1 MHHSK
6 PLHISLFII
15 SDILASAIVWI
26 IIALLRKH
34 LLNEEPFTISGLFTQ
49 GNFFLVTLM
58 LIPVYWLILYSVMG
72 SYNNSVYKKS
82 RLSELT
88 VTFIESFIGSI
99 ILLFVLFLNDN
110 EQHYT
115 YFYTTFFALL
125 FLQTVVTYVGRFII
139 INIARHHLV
148 TGKFF
153 FNTLIVGNSRK
164 AYEAFRE
171 IKKNHS
177 ASGYN
182 IVGFISS
189 EKTQKNGLG
198 RWLNCLGNIE
208 TMENIIY
215 EKKIERVII
224 ALDKA
229 ESELTENLISRLSE
243 KDVEVKMVPE
253 TFEILY
259 SPVKTENILGAVLID
274 IDTGLM
280 PAWQRNIKRLL
291 DVIISFT
298 SLIILSPI
306 FLFAAIRTKFSS
318 KGSIM
323 FAQER
328 IGYKGRPFVIH
339 KFRSMCVDAEK
350 NGPSLSSENDPR
362 ITPWGR
368 TMRKWRL
375 DELPQLWNILK
386 GEMSF
391 VGPRPERKFYIDQL
405 NERTPYFRYLLKVKP
420 GLTSWGMVQF
430 GYASTID
437 EMIERMKYDLA
448 YIENI
453 SLLLDLKIMVYTLK
467 IIFSG
472 KGK

>member
-1 MHHSK
+1 MRHSR
-6 PLHISLFII
+6 PLHISVLII
-15 SDILASAIVWI
+15 SDILASVIVWAF
-26 IIALLRKH
+26 IALLRKH
-34 LLNEEPFTISGLFTQ
+34 LLSEELYTIPELFTKD
-49 GNFFLVTLM
+49 NFFLITLI
-58 LIPVYWLILYSVMG
+58 LIPVFWLILYSVMG

-88 VTFIESFIGSI
+88 VTFIESFLGSI

-125 FLQTVVTYVGRFII
+125 FLQTVITYTGRFII
-139 INIARHHLV
+139 INIARHHLT

-153 FNTLIVGNSRK
+153 FNTLIIGNSRK
-164 AYEAFRE
+164 AYEAFKE

-198 RWLNCLGNIE
+198 RWLNYLGNME
-208 TMENIIY
+208 TMENVIH
-215 EKKIERVII
+215 EKKVERVII
-224 ALDKA
+224 AFDKT
-229 ESELTENLISRLSE
+229 ESELTENVISRLSE

-253 TFEILY
+253 TFQILY

-291 DVIISFT
+291 DVIFSFT
-298 SLIILSPI
+298 SLIILSPL
-306 FLFAAIRTKFSS
+306 FLFAAVRTKLSS
-318 KGSIM
+318 KGPIM

-328 IGYKGRPFVIH
+328 IGYKGKTFVIH

-350 NGPSLSSENDPR
+350 NGPALSSEKDPR

-391 VGPRPERKFYIDQL
+391 VGPRPERKFYIEQL
-405 NERTPYFRYLLKVKP
+405 SKRTPYFRYLLKVKP

-453 SLLLDLKIMVYTLK
+453 SLLLDLKIMVYSLK

>member
-1 MHHSK
+1 M
-6 PLHISLFII
+6 
-15 SDILASAIVWI
+15 IVWTF
-26 IIALLRKH
+26 IALLRKH
-34 LLNEEPFTISGLFTQ
+34 LLNEEPLTLSGLFTQ
-49 GNFFLVTLM
+49 DNFFPVTLM
-58 LIPVYWLILYSVMG
+58 LIPVYWLILYSIGG

-88 VTFIESFIGSI
+88 VTFIESFLGSI

-110 EQHYT
+110 EEHYT

-125 FLQTVVTYVGRFII
+125 FLQTLVTYFGRFII
-139 INIARHHLV
+139 INMARHHLA

-164 AYEAFRE
+164 ACEAFKE

-208 TMENIIY
+208 TMETIIH
-215 EKKIERVII
+215 EKKVERVII
-224 ALDKA
+224 ALDKT

-253 TFEILY
+253 TFQILY

-291 DVIISFT
+291 DILISFT
-298 SLIILSPI
+298 SLIILSPL

-318 KGSIM
+318 KGPIM

-328 IGYKGRPFVIH
+328 MGYKGKSFVIH

-350 NGPSLSSENDPR
+350 SGPALSSEKDPR

-391 VGPRPERKFYIDQL
+391 VGPRPERKFYIDEL
-405 NERTPYFRYLLKVKP
+405 NQRTPYFRYLLKVKP

-430 GYASTID
+430 GYASTIE

>member
-1 MHHSK
+1 M
-6 PLHISLFII
+6 
-15 SDILASAIVWI
+15 
-26 IIALLRKH
+26 
-34 LLNEEPFTISGLFTQ
+34 
-49 GNFFLVTLM
+49 
-58 LIPVYWLILYSVMG
+58 
-72 SYNNSVYKKS
+72 
-82 RLSELT
+82 
-88 VTFIESFIGSI
+88 
-99 ILLFVLFLNDN
+99 
-110 EQHYT
+110 
-115 YFYTTFFALL
+115 
-125 FLQTVVTYVGRFII
+125 I
-139 INIARHHLV
+139 INIARRHLA

-164 AYEAFRE
+164 AYEAFKE
-171 IKKNHS
+171 IKKNYS

-198 RWLNCLGNIE
+198 RWLDCLGNIE
-208 TMENIIY
+208 TMENIIH
-215 EKKIERVII
+215 EKKVERVII

-229 ESELTENLISRLSE
+229 ESDLTENIISRLSE

-253 TFEILY
+253 TFQILY

-298 SLIILSPI
+298 SLIILSPL

-318 KGSIM
+318 KGPIM

-328 IGYKGRPFVIH
+328 IGYKGRLFVIH
-339 KFRSMCVDAEK
+339 KFRSMRVDAER
-350 NGPSLSSENDPR
+350 NGPALSSENDPR
-362 ITPWGR
+362 ITSWGR

-405 NERTPYFRYLLKVKP
+405 NTRTPYFRYLLKVKP

-437 EMIERMKYDLA
+437 EMIERMKYDLV
-448 YIENI
+448 YIENV

-467 IIFSG
+467 IILSG